1 MEKTFA
7 GKTIQD
13 IVYDYS
19 DMLIRIAFQN
29 TKSMV
34 NAEDMVQDVL
44 IKLMNHS
51 GGFENKEHVKA
62 WLIRVLINR
71 CKDFQRSAWMKRMV
85 PFRED
90 LDVLAPQ
97 HQEVMEEIFQLKPE
111 DRNIIYLFYYEGY
124 AIREIAQ
131 MIGMKEN
138 TVSSRLTRA
147 RKKLKVLLVEGGMG
161 A

>member
-44 IKLMNHS
+44 IKLINHN
-51 GGFENKEHVKA
+51 GRFENEEHVKA

-71 CKDFQRSAWMKRMV
+71 CRDFQRSAWMKRMV
-85 PFRED
+85 PLREEI
-90 LDVLAPQ
+90 DVLAPQ
-97 HQEVMEEIFQLKPE
+97 HQKVMEEIFQLKPE
-111 DRNIIYLFYYEGY
+111 DRNIIFLFYYEGY
-124 AIREIAQ
+124 AIKEIAQ
-131 MIGMKEN
+131 MIGMKDN
-138 TVSSRLTRA
+138 TVSSRLVRA